1 MNRIEAMQPQQQKT
15 SHLKS
20 LIVAAVVL
28 LAALLSLGVAADP
41 RPIAIQ
47 PVAIQAAAANDDSAG
62 QALGCLAM
70 NIYHE
75 ARGEPEMGKLAVAAV
90 TMNRVDNKHYPDSVC
105 GVVWQK
111 KQFSWT
117 SAKAE
122 SQIIKDA
129 KAWENALE
137 IAQRFMSGSE
147 LSVVGKATHYHNLA
161 VSPAWGDNQHLVTQ
175 VGNHLFYA
183 L

>member
-1 MNRIEAMQPQQQKT
+1 MQTRQQKP

-28 LAALLSLGVAADP
+28 LAALLSLSVEADP
-41 RPIAIQ
+41 RPVADQAIA
-47 PVAIQAAAANDDSAG
+47 ASDDASG
-62 QALGCLAM
+62 QELGCLAM

-90 TMNRVDNKHYPDSVC
+90 TMNRVNNKHYPDSVC
-105 GVVWQK
+105 GVVWQN

-117 SAKAE
+117 SAKPE
-122 SQIIKDA
+122 SQIIKDS

-137 IAQRFMSGSE
+137 IAQRFMSGSG

-161 VSPAWGDNQHLVTQ
+161 VSPAWKDNQRLITQ

>member
-1 MNRIEAMQPQQQKT
+1 MQSRKQES
-15 SHLKS
+15 SHIKS
-20 LIVAAVVL
+20 LIVAAVIL
-28 LAALLSLGVAADP
+28 LAALLSLNVAADP
-41 RPIAIQ
+41 RPLTTKAIA
-47 PVAIQAAAANDDSAG
+47 ADDASG
-62 QALGCLAM
+62 EALGCLAM

-90 TMNRVDNKHYPDSVC
+90 TMNRVNNKHYPDSVC
-105 GVVWQK
+105 GVVWQN

-117 SAKAE
+117 NSKPE
-122 SQIIKDA
+122 SKMIKDS
-129 KAWENALE
+129 KAWQNAIE
-137 IAQRFMSGSE
+137 IAQRFMTGSE

-161 VSPAWGDNQHLVTQ
+161 VSPAWKDNQRLVTQ